1 MFHILK
7 KFLLFS
13 AAITAISFA
22 CKKNVSSGNNF
33 QNTKINFDKMCD
45 KIQECYE
52 SYYRTIPPELQG
64 SLTVANCKEKLKPT
78 FEKKLALYSAEE
90 LLEFESCFL
99 SMMDAPCKKFTIVSI
114 ADPVCTTVR
123 EKNKK
128 AFSKKTKQLKD

>member
-1 MFHILK
+1 MFGILVK
-7 KFLLFS
+7 YRILLILLVILS
-13 AAITAISFA
+13 MY
-22 CKKNVSSGNNF
+22 CKKNEEQIENF
-33 QNTKINFDKMCD
+33 PNTKINFGKLCD